1 MVNHHQP
8 DFIAPWYA
16 NSGDV
21 TMLHRY
27 MKEDFIQSFQK
38 EATQQKLKSY
48 LAETWLQDDKFGGN
62 VTRLR
67 LPIHRTFYV
76 VATELV
82 CDTAFKPAFSPR
94 NILSSGFVVRKS
106 VAGKMQTW
114 QVRDG
119 DAIGWKDINELDKT
133 LDPDQSKRKLNNLNI
148 KWLTKQSEETSTG
161 FTGEQTYPLHCH
173 PVKTPNKHHSLLYGY
188 LPLSGKLDA
197 RESLIE
203 SVSENPEV
211 SAAGYMAELEWP
223 FGSWDGVKTD
233 APVCDCTGSLAEIA
247 THLCEHF
254 DWNLSASHQI
264 KGGQP
269 TRAMANWLAMLI
281 NRYQI
286 FDESIHE
293 NLQLRNLL
301 KSIPL
306 LSRGLNTNEQKLIDK
321 SAAEYIDYIRSKNIL
336 QGNLWNYLRDHYAE
350 ILSWFSE
357 EVSAYSAQLT
367 KPALWKRL
375 PANFANLYLQP
386 HQAESIR
393 LAMLQRAEKINQL
406 IEAELPIPRYTQGK
420 DERYFVVPF
429 VRYRDDCGCEKLHW
443 GKASMLFAVVNPFDP
458 LAVRP
463 TVIQL
468 PEFSEITKGF
478 PKGVTFLTPKSLADM
493 MNKVSPDMEMKAAN
507 AKSPLSACMGFSIS
521 FSIPIITICAM
532 ILLMIVMNLL
542 NLIFR
547 WIPYAI
553 LVLPRLCGPKAPSP

>member
-1 MVNHHQP
+1 MVNHQP

-16 NSGDV
+16 NTGDV

-48 LAETWLQDDKFGGN
+48 LAETWLQEDKFGGSL
-62 VTRLR
+62 TRLR

-76 VATELV
+76 VSTEIV
-82 CDTAFKPAFSPR
+82 CDTLFKPAFSSR
-94 NILSSGFVVRKS
+94 NIISAGFVVRKS
-106 VAGKMQTW
+106 TAGKMQTW
-114 QVRDG
+114 QLRDG
-119 DAIGWKDINELDKT
+119 DSIGWKDINELDRE
-133 LDPDQSKRKLNNLNI
+133 LDPDHSKRKLTNSNI
-148 KWLTKQSEETSTG
+148 KWLAKPAEENATG

-173 PVKTPNKHHSLLYGY
+173 TVKAAEKNHSVLYGY

-197 RESLIE
+197 QEVMIQ
-203 SVSENPEV
+203 SVSQNPEV
-211 SAAGYMAELEWP
+211 SAAGYLAELEWP

-247 THLCEHF
+247 VHLCEHF
-254 DWNLSASHQI
+254 DWGFSASYQI
-264 KGGQP
+264 LGGQP

-286 FDESIHE
+286 FDETIAE
-293 NLQLRNLL
+293 NSSLRNLL

-306 LSRGLNTNEQKLIDK
+306 LNRGLN
-321 SAAEYIDYIRSKNIL
+321 SAERDLLDRSTPEFLDYVNSKNIV
-336 QGNLWNYLRDHYAE
+336 QGNLWNYLRDHYAD
-350 ILSWFSE
+350 IMKWFSE
-357 EVSAYSAQLT
+357 ETTAYSAQPA
-367 KPALWKRL
+367 KPAVWKRL
-375 PANFANLYLQP
+375 PNNFSHLYLQS

-406 IEAELPIPRYTQGK
+406 IEAELPVPRYTQGK
-420 DERYFVVPF
+420 DEGYFVVPF
-429 VRYRDDCGCEKLHW
+429 VRYRDDCGCEKLQW
-443 GKASMLFAVVNPFDP
+443 GKASMQFTVANPLDP

-463 TVIQL
+463 TVVQL
-468 PEFSEITKGF
+468 PELSDITKGF
-478 PKGVTFLTPKSLADM
+478 AKGVTFLTPKSIADM
-493 MNKVSPDMEMKAAN
+493 MNKVSPDMEMKEVN
-507 AKSPLSACMGFSIS
+507 SKSPLNVCMGFSIS

-532 ILLMIVMNLL
+532 IILMIVLGLL

-553 LVLPRLCGPKAPSP
+553 LVLPRLCGVRAPSP